1 MFFQLPRIC
10 HWNQYNYNSICFVSA
25 LLLLV
30 VSMLTP
36 APQLRKYRSRQGIYA
51 THLFQ
56 RSYKSTPTL
65 CDCCQ
70 HRRQL
75 FQVVRLFACYRCLGH
90 LFFNHVRGC
99 LRAAACRQLTHQ
111 MWRIIPGGSA
121 RKSAL
126 TCDNAQLPSHNNS
139 MVIMF
144 LVASVVP
151 YGSCPRPIP
160 CQVLQG

>member
-10 HWNQYNYNSICFVSA
+10 HWGQYTYNSICFVSA

-65 CDCCQ
+65 VIAANIADNCFK
-70 HRRQL
+70 L
-75 FQVVRLFACYRCLGH
+75 FVCL
-90 LFFNHVRGC
+90 LAIDALATFF
-99 LRAAACRQLTHQ
+99 
-111 MWRIIPGGSA
+111 
-121 RKSAL
+121 
-126 TCDNAQLPSHNNS
+126 
-139 MVIMF
+139 
-144 LVASVVP
+144 
-151 YGSCPRPIP
+151 
-160 CQVLQG
+160 